1 MPCRRDDGDVSVS
14 PATGSTGS
22 NRSVRASER
31 RSYWIAA
38 IVLFAA
44 IAALTAT
51 AVLTT
56 SSGPRKDTDGQIQ
69 EQGGAKPHIIPR
81 PGEGETPDRPNDRGG
96 WQQVLVL
103 GLVVAGLGG
112 VAGLAWRSSRRA
124 RRRASAGVR
133 PRRDAGAGRL
143 PAESSSPQ

>member
-1 MPCRRDDGDVSVS
+1 MGRERP
-14 PATGSTGS
+14 S
-22 NRSVRASER
+22 NRSVRAGER

-38 IVLFAA
+38 IVLVAA
-44 IAALTAT
+44 IAALTAI

-56 SSGPRKDTDGQIQ
+56 SSGPRRDTDGQIQ

-103 GLVVAGLGG
+103 GLMVAGLSG

-124 RRRASAGVR
+124 AEAGFPQTLGPTAIRA
-133 PRRDAGAGRL
+133 
-143 PAESSSPQ
+143 PAAYR